1 VTQAELLRF
10 LVDELDTLGI
20 AYMIVGSHA
29 SIYYGEPRF
38 TQDVDVVVELTPP
51 ALPGF
56 LARFPRSE
64 FYVSED
70 AAREALAQ
78 RGQFNIIHG
87 SSGVKIDVFIGKDTE
102 YDRLRFQRRQRLPL
116 VPGREAYFAR
126 AEDVILYKLL
136 YFHEGG
142 SDRHLR
148 DIAGVLAVS
157 GSDLDLEYVSR
168 WAGRLGIAE
177 LWETTRRHAGDG

>member
-10 LVDELDTLGI
+10 LVDTLDGLGLG
-20 AYMIVGSHA
+20 YMIVGSHA

-64 FYVSED
+64 FYISED
-70 AAREALAQ
+70 AAREALAR

-87 SSGVKIDVFIGKDTE
+87 ISGVEIDVFIGKDTE

-126 AEDVILYKLL
+126 AEDVILY
-136 YFHEGG
+136 
-142 SDRHLR
+142 DRHLR
-148 DIAGVLAVS
+148 DIAGILAVS
-157 GSDLDLEYVSR
+157 GSGLDLEYVSQ
-168 WAGRLGIAE
+168 WARRLGIGE
-177 LWETTRRHAGDG
+177 LWETTRRHAGDD